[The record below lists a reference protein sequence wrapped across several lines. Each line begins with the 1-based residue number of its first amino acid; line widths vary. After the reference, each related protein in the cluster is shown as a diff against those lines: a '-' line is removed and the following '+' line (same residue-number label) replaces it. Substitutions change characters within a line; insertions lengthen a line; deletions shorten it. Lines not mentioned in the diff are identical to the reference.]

1 MRVLLLEDEPEMA
14 ALVAADVGASGF
26 VVDKVGTLDEAQAA
40 ISVARYGLVLMDRR
54 LPDGDSLHFVR
65 ELRARQPGVA
75 IIMLTALDSVAD
87 RVEGLDAGADDYL
100 VKPFE
105 SAELRARIRA
115 ALRRPGG
122 DLAPPVRCGALS
134 FDPNSRDVTIDGEPV
149 LLKRRE
155 LALLACLI
163 RRVGR
168 VVQRE
173 QILNEVYGFDEPVQ
187 PNTIEAHVS
196 RLRTRLA
203 RLGAGVVIHPVRGV
217 GYMLDAG

>member
-26 VVDKVGTLDEAQAA
+26 VVDVVGSIEEAQAA
-40 ISVARYGLVLMDRR
+40 IAVARYGLVLMDRR
-54 LPDGDSLHFVR
+54 LPDGDTLYFVR
-65 ELRARQPGVA
+65 ELRSRQPGVA
-75 IIMLTALDSVAD
+75 IIMLTALDGVGD
-87 RVEGLDAGADDYL
+87 RVAGLDAGADDYL
-100 VKPFE
+100 VKPFD

-122 DLAPPVRCGALS
+122 ELAPPVRCGALA
-134 FDPNSRDVTIDGEPV
+134 FDPNSRDVTVGGTPV
-149 LLKRRE
+149 LLNRRE

-168 VVQRE
+168 VVQRD
-173 QILNEVYGFDEPVQ
+173 QILNEVYGFNEPVQ
-187 PNTIEAHVS
+187 PNTIEVHVS

-203 RLGAGVVIHPVRGV
+203 RLEAGVAIHPVRGV
-217 GYMLDAG
+217 GYMMDSE